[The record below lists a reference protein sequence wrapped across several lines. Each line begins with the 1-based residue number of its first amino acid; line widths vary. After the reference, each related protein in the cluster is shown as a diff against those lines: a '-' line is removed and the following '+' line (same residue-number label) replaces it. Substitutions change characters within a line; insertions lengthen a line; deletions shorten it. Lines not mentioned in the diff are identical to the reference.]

1 MESKGELSDAFFL
14 ASFFFFPDGSL
25 PVHPLAGL
33 NCLRSRGVNFTC
45 GVVLKRLKV
54 LCSVPSRSGPGSS
67 SGNGNSLHGTV
78 VDVPSAAVDV
88 FVVLGFLASLFIGTD
103 GVLPLFL
110 AGVTGSPLG
119 VTSPKF

>member
-1 MESKGELSDAFFL
+1 MPFSSLPF
-14 ASFFFFPDGSL
+14 SFFPTDPNLSTL
-25 PVHPLAGL
+25 WPV
-33 NCLRSRGVNFTC
+33 SITC

-88 FVVLGFLASLFIGTD
+88 FVVGVVFLF
-103 GVLPLFL
+103 

-119 VTSPKF
+119 VT